1 MLGQRPDAH
10 AAPLSTWLFDRGAE
24 CDEVRVVGDDER
36 AIESAL
42 GELSE
47 GRQLLIVTGGL
58 GPTDDDVTAA
68 ALLRATGLVEAY
80 PLHNE
85 CGTAPGLLAV
95 LRGCVVAC
103 LPGPPNELW
112 PMVTGQLEPVLRSRG
127 LVGATRVAR
136 CIHACGIGESAAAK
150 RLGGLIQRG
159 RDPTVGITVSEG
171 VVSARIR
178 GSGRC
183 DIERVEADARL
194 IRSAWGDHVF
204 GEGATTLPAVIGA
217 ELLRR
222 RHRVGTAE
230 SCSGGLVAAALTD
243 VAGSSEWFQGGIVSY
258 ANEIKRSLVQV
269 PEETL
274 ASDGAVSGATA
285 RAMASGALAA
295 LGVDW
300 AVSTTGIAGP
310 GGGTP
315 EKPVGTLHV
324 GIAWRDAGAI
334 HATSRQFALHGT
346 RAMVRQRT
354 VSVALTALWWELRA
368 LAACTLLWERP
379 S

>member
-10 AAPLSTWLFDRGAE
+10 AAPLSTWLFDRGVE
-24 CDEVRVVGDDER
+24 CDEVRVVGDDQR
-36 AIESAL
+36 AIESAMRDL
-42 GELSE
+42 AV

-68 ALLRATGLVEAY
+68 ALSRATGVQEAQ

-85 CGTAPGLLAV
+85 CGTAPGLIASL
-95 LRGCVVAC
+95 GECVVAC
-103 LPGPPNELW
+103 LPGPPHELW
-112 PMVTGQLEPVLRSRG
+112 PMVIGQLEPALRARGVL
-127 LVGATRVAR
+127 GAARAAR

-150 RLGGLIQRG
+150 RLGGLLQRG

-178 GSGRC
+178 GSERC
-183 DIERVEADARL
+183 DAERVEADARV

-204 GEGATTLPAVIGA
+204 GEGAATLPAAIGA
-217 ELLRR
+217 ELLGRQQ
-222 RHRVGTAE
+222 RVGAAE
-230 SCSGGLVAAALTD
+230 SCSGGLVAAAFTD
-243 VAGSSEWFQGGIVSY
+243 VAGSSEWFHGGVVSY
-258 ANEIKRSLVQV
+258 ANEIKRDVLHVTAQ
-269 PEETL
+269 TL
-274 ASDGAVSGATA
+274 ASDGAVSSATA
-285 RAMASGALAA
+285 KAMARGALTA

-324 GIAWRDAGAI
+324 GIAWRDGGELRT
-334 HATSRQFALHGT
+334 TSRQFALRGT
-346 RAMVRQRT
+346 RAMIRQRT

-368 LAACTLLWERP
+368 LAPCTLLWERP